1 MKVRKAL
8 AAIVGY
14 GRTSFGEHWDRNFE
28 ELLVEAGVKTFD
40 SVEKGLER
48 QQVEACYFGGSLPQA
63 ISKTGLVEGYMSR
76 ELGLNVPMTHV
87 GGGSA
92 SGSSALYEACLH
104 IQAGRSVV
112 LVGGIEKMSDRVK
125 KILDAMMFDADRLEF
140 YAGFTPTSLVATMMS
155 RYVYDYGDGEKERCR
170 RAIAKVASKNHHHAV
185 NNEYAQF
192 RRDFPVEVVLGSA
205 LVADPLRFLE
215 CSPISDGAAALIL
228 TDPLK
233 AKRYTETPIYIVASE
248 KATDSIDLGSRR
260 YMTGVPASEM
270 AIRKTLESVKMRIDE
285 VHLAEIHDSYTP
297 LEVFFLED
305 SGFAERGGGWRVV
318 DEADVEGGS
327 KHIVYENSDGGN
339 LILNS
344 GGGLKADGNPLGA
357 TGVRQ
362 ICEIVSQL
370 RGEAGSNQV
379 EADDL
384 NVGLAQN
391 LGGTGGICNIHML
404 VRDLS

>member
-1 MKVRKAL
+1 MSDRKAL

-40 SVEKGLER
+40 SVERGMER

-92 SGSSALYEACLH
+92 SGSSALYEACLYVK
-104 IQAGRSVV
+104 AGGRVV

-125 KILDAMMFDADRLEF
+125 KIQDAMMFDADRSEF
-140 YAGFTPTSLVATMMS
+140 YTGFTPNSLVATMMS
-155 RYVYDYGDGEKERCR
+155 RYIYEYCGGEKERCR
-170 RAIAKVASKNHHHAV
+170 RAFAKVASKNHHHAV

-192 RRDFPVEVVLGSA
+192 RRDFPVEAVLGSA
-205 LVADPLRFLE
+205 LSADPLRVLE

-228 TDPLK
+228 TDPEE
-233 AKRYTETPIYIVASE
+233 AKRYTDTPIYIIASE

-260 YMTGVPASEM
+260 YMTGVPAAEM
-270 AIRKTLESVKMRIDE
+270 AVRRAIESVKMGVDD
-285 VHLAEIHDSYTP
+285 VHLAEVHDSYTP

-305 SGFAERGGGWRVV
+305 SGFAKRGGGWRVV
-318 DEADVEGGS
+318 DEANLEGGS
-327 KHIVYENSDGGN
+327 KHIPYRNGKGGEMIVN
-339 LILNS
+339 A

-370 RGEAGSNQV
+370 RGEAGSGEV
-379 EADDL
+379 EVDGL

-391 LGGTGGICNIHML
+391 LGGTGGICSVHIL
-404 VRDLS
+404 VRDLP